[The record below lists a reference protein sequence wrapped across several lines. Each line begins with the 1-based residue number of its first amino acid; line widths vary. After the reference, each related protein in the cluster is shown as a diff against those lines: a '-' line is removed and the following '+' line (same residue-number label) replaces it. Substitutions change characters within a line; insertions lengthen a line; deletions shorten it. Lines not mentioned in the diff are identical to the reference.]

1 MLGRLLEAAIPLILI
16 KAESDAGVS
25 GDGAHLQ
32 VVEVVVQQHS
42 GIGDAFLSPHKDERH
57 HSLRSG

>member
-1 MLGRLLEAAIPLILI
+1 MLGRHLQATIPLVLI
-16 KAESDAGVS
+16 KAESDAVVS

-42 GIGDAFLSPHKDERH
+42 GIGDAFLGTHKDERH